1 MHDNCDPLRKG
12 GNMNIT
18 LFPYAGT
25 TTEPEE
31 KTRAQVRLLPPYH
44 VILENDDFHSFEF
57 VIAVLVKTIACT
69 TERAVQ
75 LTWKA
80 HSEGRAVIW
89 TGSKEVAEFKVEQI
103 RTFHETRERDGLKLG
118 PLSCCIE
125 PAPGS

>member
-1 MHDNCDPLRKG
+1 
-12 GNMNIT
+12 MNIY
-18 LFPYAGT
+18 LRARAGT
-25 TTEPEE
+25 TAEPEE
-31 KTRAQVRLLPPYH
+31 KTREEVRLLPPYH

-57 VIAVLVKTIACT
+57 VTAVLVKTIACT
-69 TERAVQ
+69 AERAFK
-75 LTWKA
+75 LAWKA

-103 RTFHETRERDGLKLG
+103 RTFHETREADGRKLG